1 MIVHKGFRLLPV
13 ITSLV
18 LAFCA
23 NSALAFQE
31 SDRGLNDRGLK
42 CDPKTSATEQPA
54 AMAFIKETDL
64 FLRRLAEQ
72 RVKHESKELTGQTLQ
87 SEKERVER
95 ESQAL
100 LRFYERNLAKC
111 PLSKEL
117 GTAVSKRF
125 QAIKN
130 STKAFAGLK

>member
-31 SDRGLNDRGLK
+31 SDREFK
-42 CDPKTSATEQPA
+42 CDPKVAAPGQPA
-54 AMAFIKETDL
+54 AKHFFRETDL
-64 FLRRLAEQ
+64 FLRRLEEQ
-72 RVKHESKELTGQTLQ
+72 LVKHESKELTGQTLQ
-87 SEKERVER
+87 SEKERVKR

-100 LRFYERNLAKC
+100 LRFHERELAKC
-111 PLSKEL
+111 PLNKED
-117 GTAVSKRF
+117 GAAVSKRF
-125 QAIKN
+125 RAIKN

>member
-31 SDRGLNDRGLK
+31 SDRGLK
-42 CDPKTSATEQPA
+42 CDPRVAATEQPA
-54 AMAFIKETDL
+54 AKHFIKETDL
-64 FLRRLAEQ
+64 FLRGLAQQ

-100 LRFYERNLAKC
+100 LRFYERNLKNC
-111 PLSKEL
+111 PLNKEL
-117 GTAVSKRF
+117 GAAVSKGV